1 MYNVVTPT
9 TLIWF
14 HYVLVEIMHLTARD
28 RCEWPSSVKYAKA
41 HVALHCNPYQLLA
54 TPLFRPIFMIHND
67 VLRRLRFALAIND
80 TAAISIFKLVNYDME
95 IDYLH
100 AVMKREGEE
109 GYLPCRDKII
119 ALFLDGL
126 IIKNRGRQEGQMP
139 QELGPKERLSNN
151 EVLRKIRI
159 AMSYKDDDMIAVL
172 KLADFRISKGE
183 LSAFFRKPDHRN
195 YKPAGDQVVRNLLQG
210 MVKKYRPD
218 SSGTGR
224 SAQTSLNKPAAN
236 VSEKNRTN
244 DRKRTKGNPNGN
256 NPHTNEPRVTSS
268 ATNKAK
274 RAASQSANN
283 EAQKGKKQTNTSVW
297 GELPAKKR

>member
-1 MYNVVTPT
+1 MYNVVTPS

-14 HYVLVEIMHLTARD
+14 HYVLVEITLLTARD
-28 RCEWPSSVKYAKA
+28 RCIWPSSVKYAKA
-41 HVALHCNPYQLLA
+41 CFALHFNPYQLLA

-67 VLRRLRFALAIND
+67 VLRRLRYALAIND

-119 ALFLDGL
+119 TLFLDGL

-195 YKPAGDQVVRNLLQG
+195 FKPAGDQVVRNLLQG
-210 MVKKYRPD
+210 MVKKYRPESTRQTSPKKSD
-218 SSGTGR
+218 TPSTSGTKPG
-224 SAQTSLNKPAAN
+224 SFNK
-236 VSEKNRTN
+236 
-244 DRKRTKGNPNGN
+244 G
-256 NPHTNEPRVTSS
+256 
-268 ATNKAK
+268 
-274 RAASQSANN
+274 ASKQN
-283 EAQKGKKQTNTSVW
+283 EAAGKNTNTKVSSVKKSDAGSVW
-297 GELPAKKR
+297 GKLPKK

>member
-1 MYNVVTPT
+1 MYNVVTPS

-14 HYVLVEIMHLTARD
+14 HYVLVEITHPTASD
-28 RCEWPSSVKYAKA
+28 RCKWPSSVKYAKA

-67 VLRRLRFALAIND
+67 VLRRLRYALAIND

-172 KLADFRISKGE
+172 K
-183 LSAFFRKPDHRN
+183 
-195 YKPAGDQVVRNLLQG
+195 
-210 MVKKYRPD
+210 
-218 SSGTGR
+218 
-224 SAQTSLNKPAAN
+224 
-236 VSEKNRTN
+236 
-244 DRKRTKGNPNGN
+244 
-256 NPHTNEPRVTSS
+256 
-268 ATNKAK
+268 
-274 RAASQSANN
+274 
-283 EAQKGKKQTNTSVW
+283 
-297 GELPAKKR
+297 

>member
-1 MYNVVTPT
+1 MYNVVTPS

-14 HYVLVEIMHLTARD
+14 HYVLVEITLLTARD
-28 RCEWPSSVKYAKA
+28 RCIWPSSVKYAKA
-41 HVALHCNPYQLLA
+41 CFALHFNPYQLLA

-67 VLRRLRFALAIND
+67 VLRRLRYALAIND

-195 YKPAGDQVVRNLLQG
+195 FKPAGDQVVRNLLQG
-210 MVKKYRPD
+210 MVKKYRPESTRQTSPKKSD
-218 SSGTGR
+218 TPSTSGTKPG
-224 SAQTSLNKPAAN
+224 SFNK
-236 VSEKNRTN
+236 
-244 DRKRTKGNPNGN
+244 G
-256 NPHTNEPRVTSS
+256 
-268 ATNKAK
+268 
-274 RAASQSANN
+274 ASKQN
-283 EAQKGKKQTNTSVW
+283 EAAGKNTNTKVSSVKKSDAGSVW
-297 GELPAKKR
+297 GKLPKK

>member
-1 MYNVVTPT
+1 MYNVVTPS

-14 HYVLVEIMHLTARD
+14 HYVLVEITYPTASD
-28 RCEWPSSVKYAKA
+28 RCKWPSSVKYVKA
-41 HVALHCNPYQLLA
+41 HVALHFNPYQLLA

-67 VLRRLRFALAIND
+67 VLRRLRYALAIND

-195 YKPAGDQVVRNLLQG
+195 FKPAGDQVVRNLLQG
-210 MVKKYRPD
+210 MVKKYRPESTRQTSPKKSD
-218 SSGTGR
+218 TPSTSGTKPG
-224 SAQTSLNKPAAN
+224 SFNK
-236 VSEKNRTN
+236 
-244 DRKRTKGNPNGN
+244 G
-256 NPHTNEPRVTSS
+256 
-268 ATNKAK
+268 
-274 RAASQSANN
+274 ASKQN
-283 EAQKGKKQTNTSVW
+283 EAAGKNTNTKVSSVKKSDAGSVW
-297 GELPAKKR
+297 GKLPKK